1 MGYSP
6 FYFLAQTFKN
16 IFRSKGMSLASVL
29 VLMACLLVTGT
40 FYTVNEN
47 LNYNLE
53 SLGQLNRILAYIN
66 EECPDEEIRAIKELV
81 EEFDNVKS
89 VKLISK
95 EEALQDEMERL
106 GEEYEEIFHLLM
118 EEGDNPY
125 RASLE
130 IEYDQ
135 PEGVEQLEELVAGI
149 EGIDSVQSR
158 ADTAEK
164 VVEVKNAISKIFIA
178 LMALLFAV
186 SFFIIVT
193 TVKLSMRERSKEI
206 SVMRYIG
213 ASGIFI
219 AIPFLLEG
227 LFIGGV
233 AAGLA
238 LFIHQYIYTMIVSGV
253 TKDFLGILSLLPP
266 STLTSELAVG
276 FFLVAL
282 LTGLV
287 GSIISLV
294 RHISD

>member
-6 FYFLAQTFKN
+6 FYFLGQTFKN
-16 IFRSKGMSLASVL
+16 MFRSKGMSLASVL

-66 EECPDEEIRAIKELV
+66 EDCPDEEIRAIKELV

-89 VKLISK
+89 VRLISK

-135 PEGVEQLEELVAGI
+135 PEGVQELEELVASI

-158 ADTAEK
+158 VDTAEK
-164 VVEVKNAISKIFIA
+164 VADVKSAISKIFIA

-206 SVMRYIG
+206 AVMRYVG
-213 ASGIFI
+213 ASGIFL
-219 AIPFLLEG
+219 AVPFLLEG

-238 LFIHQYIYTMIVSGV
+238 LFIHQYIYTMIVSGAA
-253 TKDFLGILSLLPP
+253 KDFLGIVSLLPP
-266 STLTSELAVG
+266 GTLTSELAAG
-276 FFLVAL
+276 FFIAAL